1 MTKNVNLRSIG
12 EFENFIQS
20 NEAVLIYFSHK
31 ECNVC
36 KVLRPKVQEMIE
48 NEFGKIII
56 AYCDTVLYPEIA
68 AQRSI
73 FTVPTILVFFE
84 GKEFIRVSRNISID
98 ELAKQIDRPYQMIF
112 N

>member
-20 NEAVLIYFSHK
+20 NEAVLIYFSHE

-36 KVLRPKVQEMIE
+36 KVLKPKVQEMIE
-48 NEFGKIII
+48 NEFDKIII
-56 AYCDTVLYPEIA
+56 SYCDTVLYPEIA

-73 FTVPTILVFFE
+73 FAVPTILVFFE
-84 GKEFIRVSRNISID
+84 GKEFIRVSQ
-98 ELAKQIDRPYQMIF
+98 EYKY
-112 N
+112 